1 LTTRLVEKEGFAAL
15 VLRLRAEGVSDI
27 DLLTA
32 VEQTPRSLFVPPQFA
47 EQAYSSR
54 TIPIECG
61 SFLEGVDLAVRV
73 LHQLKVKPGQR
84 VLEIGTG
91 SGFMTAVMA
100 RMAERVLTVDR
111 YKTLTT
117 QRPEAY
123 RDAWHPQRHRPSGRR
138 QRRLQGEGTFDRI
151 LVTAAFNA
159 MPRFYAD
166 QLVSGGS
173 MIAPLMISETGM
185 PSCAPDE
192 DRQPLRARRAFQL
205 PLPADR
211 SAHRV
216 AALSAFSSLWLAISQ
231 KNRADSRRLNRLV
244 ILTRFNNPTN
254 GCVISGSSH
263 AFQSFAKLREV
274 CR

>member
-1 LTTRLVEKEGFAAL
+1 LTSRLVEKEGFAAL

-47 EQAYSSR
+47 DQAYSSR

-73 LHQLKVKPGQR
+73 LHSLKVKPGQR

-100 RMAERVLTVDR
+100 RMTERVLTVDR
-111 YKTLTT
+111 YKTLTGS
-117 QRPEAY
+117 A
-123 RDAWHPQRHRPSGRR
+123 
-138 QRRLQGEGTFDRI
+138 QRRIESLGIRNVIVRQADGSAGLQGEGTFDRI

-173 MIAPLMISETGM
+173 MIAPLMISDTE
-185 PSCAPDE
+185 C
-192 DRQPLRARRAFQL
+192 
-205 PLPADR
+205 
-211 SAHRV
+211 
-216 AALSAFSSLWLAISQ
+216 
-231 KNRADSRRLNRLV
+231 RLV
-244 ILTRFNNPTN
+244 RLTKTGSRFE
-254 GCVISGSSH
+254 
-263 AFQSFAKLREV
+263 REELFNSPYLPIV
-274 CR
+274 PRIASQL